1 MKIKPQIITYIF
13 ISFIFCIQDIKSQ
26 ILEENDTIQIEDK
39 RNYLGANIS
48 PLMSGIVMSK
58 SDYDIKLSLAYKRN
72 YGDKNLRFSL
82 NHLTEGNVMYYDTY
96 YPINTTDTSITNRY
110 FNYTYTHND
119 FRIGFEEL
127 RGYYGTRVHIGV
139 DAIFGYGT
147 NNSNYFE
154 RTLIKDSLGMY
165 NDILDFSS
173 NYEGS
178 HTIDYLITGID
189 VSFGIDWVLN
199 EQFIFTFQVTPQF
212 NYYIFIKEKIRD
224 KYNSYISADDYA
236 DFNLGYIDLML
247 YYRF

>member
-1 MKIKPQIITYIF
+1 MKTQITIYIF
-13 ISFIFCIQDIKSQ
+13 ISFLFCVENIQSQ
-26 ILEENDTIQIEDK
+26 LIEESDTIQIEDK
-39 RNYLGANIS
+39 RNYLGVNIS
-48 PLMSGIVMSK
+48 PLMSGIVVSQ

-72 YGDKNLRFSL
+72 YGDKNMRFSI

-96 YPINTTDTSITNRY
+96 YPISTTDTSITNRY
-110 FNYTYTHND
+110 FNYTYKHND
-119 FRIGFEEL
+119 IRFGFEEL

-139 DAIFGYGT
+139 DAILGYGT
-147 NNSNYFE
+147 SNSNYFD

-165 NDILDFSS
+165 DKIVDFSS

-178 HTIDYLITGID
+178 HDIDYLITGID
-189 VSFGIDWVLN
+189 LSFGIDWVLN

-212 NYYIFIKEKIRD
+212 NYYVFLKEQIID
-224 KYNSYISADDYA
+224 KNNSYISADDYA

>member
-1 MKIKPQIITYIF
+1 
-13 ISFIFCIQDIKSQ
+13 
-26 ILEENDTIQIEDK
+26 
-39 RNYLGANIS
+39 
-48 PLMSGIVMSK
+48 
-58 SDYDIKLSLAYKRN
+58 
-72 YGDKNLRFSL
+72 
-82 NHLTEGNVMYYDTY
+82 
-96 YPINTTDTSITNRY
+96 
-110 FNYTYTHND
+110 
-119 FRIGFEEL
+119 
-127 RGYYGTRVHIGV
+127 V

-178 HTIDYLITGID
+178 HNIDYLITGID

-212 NYYIFIKEKIRD
+212 NYYIFIKEQIRD